1 NFTDDNEDLTD
12 GNWTLYVNVTDDA
25 ATDYIDDAPF
35 TVDTVP
41 PEVDFVVPTEDEP
54 YYTNNNTFDAVWEY
68 EVDPLGTPIASQ
80 LVTISN
86 GTANATISVDPA
98 DLTVNVVDVWG
109 SALPDGNYTIS
120 LNATDEAGNWYNE
133 SADFTVDTVP
143 PEVDF
148 VVPPED
154 PWYTNDNNFTAAW
167 EYEFDPLMTP
177 IANQTLWIENETGF
191 VMGIAYPDVDVFEF
205 DIWTLLDN
213 NTLADGTYTLYLNAT
228 DAAGNYYVEE
238 NAVIV
243 DTVVPTLEVTYPDE
257 CTNDDNITATW
268 LMNGTG
274 SPIADI
280 VLTITNETVGEQ
292 IFSGSIGA
300 VDNVTFYDLLNYT
313 LTDGVYTLEFNVT
326 DEAGNYAI
334 VEYEFEVD
342 LIAPEVEILLPGSS
356 SGPQPVGVGTFT
368 VVFAMEV
375 DEEGCGLDYFDVS
388 VENATEVVWYHDVEI
403 YMIGALYATN
413 VTLPEDGNYNVTI
426 FAVDEA
432 GNNGSDMLWIFVD
445 SAPPMLEI
453 TAPTDYYFSQNWMNV
468 TWITGDPDGMMAN
481 TTVYLDGAL
490 VSNQSWEVM
499 FYNFTDLADGLHNV
513 TIKAHDIAWN
523 EAVASVEF
531 FLDTVQPVVVIT
543 APDAGAYLNVSDV
556 EVTWV
561 ADDASPSSGIN
572 HNEINIDGGSF
583 IDVGLAESY
592 TFIGVADGPHTV
604 VVRSFDNA
612 SNMGSASRSFEVDTS
627 IPVVTISFPSEG
639 DMFASDVVTVW
650 WNATDASTTIDLM
663 QYMIDGGAWT
673 DIATNSKEFD
683 ALDDGLHSV
692 VIRAFDLAM
701 NVGYAYVNFTTD
713 ITDPVVTISFPAA
726 NAILNY
732 NTTTVWWNA
741 TDATTGIDHCTYS
754 LDGGAAVTVSGAG
767 PQFSH
772 QFINLTDGT
781 HTVLIIAYDGVGNHK
796 SASVTFKVDTHA
808 PTIQILFPSAGAYY
822 HTVTI
827 NGTWN
832 ITDSVSGVKQIMV
845 KLDNGSWVNIAYN
858 QTHQFVGLTT
868 GNHTIYLQ
876 AEDNA
881 TNVAEANVTFH
892 IDLVAPSITSTSP
905 SGVAVPLRTS
915 IVIVFSKTMLKS
927 SVGIAIT
934 PAPTARGDP
943 VWSNGNKTVTY
954 YVEFADSK
962 TYTVA
967 VHGTDLA
974 GNAIAG
980 STSYSFSS
988 LTWVHGTVVDVNG
1001 NILPKANVT
1010 LTSTLAGGSVYYTT
1024 SSDMGAIGVLVP
1036 AGEYA
1041 IKTTLSGY
1049 DTNSKTVTVGPGL
1062 SANDL
1067 GNVQLTKTMDW
1078 TLPIIIIVV
1087 GLIAVLAILFLAR
1100 RK

>member
-1 NFTDDNEDLTD
+1 
-12 GNWTLYVNVTDDA
+12 
-25 ATDYIDDAPF
+25 
-35 TVDTVP
+35 VD
-41 PEVDFVVPTEDEP
+41 
-54 YYTNNNTFDAVWEY
+54 
-68 EVDPLGTPIASQ
+68 Q
-80 LVTISN
+80 LVTLSN
-86 GTANATISVDPA
+86 GTFNVTVDVDPA
-98 DLTVNVVDVWG
+98 DLGVNVADVWG
-109 SALPDGNYTIS
+109 DALPDGLYTLS
-120 LNATDEAGNWYNE
+120 VNATDAADNWYNE
-133 SADFTVDTVP
+133 SVDFTVDTAA

-148 VVPPED
+148 IVPPE
-154 PWYTNDNNFTAAW
+154 YTNDNNFTAAW
-167 EYEFDPLMTP
+167 EYEVDPLGTP

-205 DIWTLLDN
+205 PIWTLLN
-213 NTLADGTYTLYLNAT
+213 NHTLADGNYTMYLNAT
-228 DAAGNYYVEE
+228 DAAGNWYVEE
-238 NAVIV
+238 MEFTV
-243 DTVVPTLEVTYPDE
+243 DTVPPEFDFVVPPEDPWI
-257 CTNDDNITATW
+257 TNDNNFTASW
-268 LMNGTG
+268 EYE
-274 SPIADI
+274 P
-280 VLTITNETVGEQ
+280 
-292 IFSGSIGA
+292 
-300 VDNVTFYDLLNYT
+300 DLLET
-313 LTDGVYTLEFNVT
+313 PIVSQLVTITDGVTNMTLSVDVADQSVSVYDVWGDVLPDGVYVIYMNAT
-326 DEAGNYAI
+326 DAAGNWYN
-334 VEYEFEVD
+334 E
-342 LIAPEVEILLPGSS
+342 S
-356 SGPQPVGVGTFT
+356 
-368 VVFAMEV
+368 VVFMVDTIEPDVDIISPANPPTPFGTNLEDITFLLDI
-375 DEEGCGLDYFDVS
+375 DEEGGGIDYINVSIEDNAGSIVWLEDVDFTNIGGDNYT
-388 VENATEVVWYHDVEI
+388 VLVTDLPEQNVNATFYVFD
-403 YMIGALYATN
+403 L
-413 VTLPEDGNYNVTI
+413 
-426 FAVDEA
+426 A
-432 GNNGSDMLWIFVD
+432 GNVGNDTVWLFVD
-445 SAPPMLEI
+445 HEAPFLTILYPVDGSYFNATHTMI
-453 TAPTDYYFSQNWMNV
+453 TALWE
-468 TWITGDPDGMMAN
+468 TGDPDGMMAN
-481 TTVYLDGAL
+481 TEVWLNGAIIA
-490 VSNQSWEVM
+490 NQSWELMYVNITDAM
-499 FYNFTDLADGLHNV
+499 WTNNSWNNLTIKSFDIAYNVNVKSVEFYIDIVNPSIVIATPLEGEYIASSTVDVTWGAEDLQSGINYTQIRLVGVTDWIGVGTDEAYEFTDL
-513 TIKAHDIAWN
+513 
-523 EAVASVEF
+523 
-531 FLDTVQPVVVIT
+531 LD
-543 APDAGAYLNVSDV
+543 GAYTV
-556 EVTWV
+556 EVR
-561 ADDASPSSGIN
+561 
-572 HNEINIDGGSF
+572 
-583 IDVGLAESY
+583 
-592 TFIGVADGPHTV
+592 TFDMAM
-604 VVRSFDNA
+604 
-612 SNMGSASRSFEVDTS
+612 NMDTDSRSFTVDTS
-627 IPVVTISFPSEG
+627 IPVVTISDPSEG
-639 DMFASDVVTVW
+639 ARFAVDVVTVY
-650 WNATDASTTIDLM
+650 WNVTEATTSIDLM

-673 DIATNSKEFD
+673 DVATNSNEFD
-683 ALDDGLHSV
+683 ALADGLHNV

-701 NVGYAYVNFTTD
+701 NAGYGYVNFTTD
-713 ITDPVVTISFPAA
+713 ITDPIVTISFPAA